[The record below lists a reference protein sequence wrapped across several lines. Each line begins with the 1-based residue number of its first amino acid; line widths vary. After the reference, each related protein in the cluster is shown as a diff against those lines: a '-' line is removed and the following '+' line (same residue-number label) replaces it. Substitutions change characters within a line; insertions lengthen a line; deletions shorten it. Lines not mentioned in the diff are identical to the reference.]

1 MRKLTD
7 EALKARARSML
18 VAMTH
23 VGRFIYAIEPQHKAR
38 IEAML
43 AKDGAERVEAEG
55 GVQRFERAD
64 AQFVLFDHA
73 DLAVLFLEGDGEG
86 AVPALARVLDATGFV
101 PQSNLWRT
109 ALDVGDAS
117 TSRALKILSYM
128 AVAWD
133 GDWTDLFLLHLASPD
148 PVARHEATLALL
160 VATLVSGETGP
171 ALELLAE
178 ALKRETFPKLAET
191 MRETEKLIRSAG
203 DEVVDLADV
212 VGNHPGV

>member
-43 AKDGAERVEAEG
+43 AKEGAERVEAEG